1 MLRRLVRV
9 MSCSGFV
16 AWVRPRSC
24 WKCGEQEAGGR
35 TGSSAWVVAIE
46 VHRVTTG
53 WDLFGRVC
61 LGADRRLHE
70 AQRAVLIYLPS
81 GCLRERPI
89 AVGTTFVEGMGETPF
104 DRQRLPLNQ
113 SELA

>member
-24 WKCGEQEAGGR
+24 WKCGEQEAGGL
-35 TGSSAWVVAIE
+35 TGSSVWVVAIE
-46 VHRVTTG
+46 VHHVTTE
-53 WDLFGRVC
+53 WDLFGHVC
-61 LGADRRLHE
+61 LAVDRRPHE
-70 AQRAVLIYLPS
+70 AQKAVLIYLPS
-81 GCLRERPI
+81 GCLRERPTT
-89 AVGTTFVEGMGETPF
+89 AGTTFVEGMGETLF